1 MFAIK
6 VSLHKSTKVLFPL
19 VLQQA
24 ESKGKASKEEARNP
38 ADMLSPP
45 RSHQKSLS
53 MPHFD
58 IFLQQAGLTL
68 IISYYFRVFARSF
81 GTAFFCSRPRWSK
94 SQKKNQRRARLQQ
107 RRSTQT
113 ALCSGEVILRSDP
126 HTGSRETSQ
135 GTQACHQ
142 GAHGQIGMYARCD
155 VQSII
160 RICISLMCRSC
171 GIILD
176 DAGSHL

>member
-1 MFAIK
+1 MLSCRGSTQTVSDLFAIK

-19 VLQQA
+19 VLHPQA
-24 ESKGKASKEEARNP
+24 ESKGKASKEEAP
-38 ADMLSPP
+38 AESC
-45 RSHQKSLS
+45 RHVVTTQKSLS
-53 MPHFD
+53 MPHFY
-58 IFLQQAGLTL
+58 IFLQQAGL
-68 IISYYFRVFARSF
+68 YDYFRVFARSF

-155 VQSII
+155 VQSCPIYNP
-160 RICISLMCRSC
+160 
-171 GIILD
+171 
-176 DAGSHL
+176 HLHFAHA